1 MEPLFRS
8 PSMFYARW
16 KENVGSSLEE
26 HQRAWGEEKFTQLQ
40 GVTEAELNYS
50 WEPRPLVFSPLWVL
64 VTCYIPYL
72 WENGFKYF
80 FSCIR
85 WQMTRLSHLFIIFSL
100 LEICDGK
107 LKEEHERKLCRV
119 KCLPWRV
126 KGILKFIPR
135 SSRSSSQL
143 LLATVFWEVI
153 CISSWLRLPVSQRS
167 CAFTLLRYL
176 NCWD

>member
-1 MEPLFRS
+1 MEGKCRKQFGKAPESMGRGEIHTTAGGNRS
-8 PSMFYARW
+8 WTELQLGAQA
-16 KENVGSSLEE
+16 SSL
-26 HQRAWGEEKFTQLQ
+26 F
-40 GVTEAELNYS
+40 
-50 WEPRPLVFSPLWVL
+50 PLWVL

-107 LKEEHERKLCRV
+107 LKEEHERKFCRV
-119 KCLPWRV
+119 KCLPWRA
-126 KGILKFIPR
+126 KAILKFIPR
-135 SSRSSSQL
+135 SSRSSNQL

-167 CAFTLLRYL
+167 CAFTSLRYL